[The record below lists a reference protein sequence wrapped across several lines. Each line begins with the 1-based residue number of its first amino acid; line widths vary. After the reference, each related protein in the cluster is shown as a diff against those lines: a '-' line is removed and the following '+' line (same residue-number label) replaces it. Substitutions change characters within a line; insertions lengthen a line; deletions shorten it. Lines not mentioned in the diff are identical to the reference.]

1 MKKVFSL
8 ALTVLLIFVLAACGG
23 GTGSSASPA
32 TDGSNAS
39 TVAGGPADAGG
50 EDLGVGTIKVG
61 LICPISGQS
70 AIAGEYITAGISLV
84 EDELNADGGLE
95 VNGKKYPV
103 QFIIEDNEGLP
114 EKTVNAIQKLINQ
127 DKVVGIVG
135 PDMSKCLLAGGPIAQ
150 EAGIPIIGTFTTNK
164 ACTEI
169 GDYVFRACFI
179 DDFQGQVAAQYAYND
194 VGARTASIL
203 YDNSDDY
210 AKGLMENFAK
220 TFEKLG
226 GEIIELQAYGGNE
239 VKDYNVQLSKIK
251 AADADVFFLPNLFT
265 GLPLQVKQAREL
277 GIDGKIVGGDS
288 FDAPDIPNIAGNE
301 FTNGIDYVAAF
312 SAEDTRPSVQNFVNA
327 YTEKFDVI
335 PNSNALLAYEA
346 AKIMLNGIQTAGSID
361 GAAVRDAI
369 FATDGL
375 ELPSGPLR
383 FDENRNPIKGAAIQR
398 YQDGVPTYVTAVDPS

>member
-1 MKKVFSL
+1 MKKVVSL
-8 ALTVLLIFVLAACGG
+8 ALSILFLFLLVACGG
-23 GTGSSASPA
+23 TASSGPTTSGAQTDTPA
-32 TDGSNAS
+32 
-39 TVAGGPADAGG
+39 AGGG
-50 EDLGVGTIKVG
+50 DLGVSEIKLG

-84 EDELNADGGLE
+84 EDELNSAGGLE

-103 QFIIEDNEGLP
+103 KFIIEDNEGLP

-127 DKVVGIVG
+127 DKVVGIIG

-150 EAGIPIIGTFTTNK
+150 EAGVPIIGTFTTNK

-179 DDFQGQVAAQYAYND
+179 DDFQGQVAAQYSFND
-194 VGARTASIL
+194 LGAKTASIL

-210 AKGLMENFAK
+210 AKGLMENFTK
-220 TFEKLG
+220 KFEELG
-226 GEIIELQAYGGNE
+226 GKVIEVQAYGGNE

-277 GIDGKIVGGDS
+277 GITGKIVGGDS

-312 SAEDTRPSVQNFVNA
+312 SAQDSRDSVQAFVKA
-327 YTEKFDVI
+327 YTAKFEVI

-346 AKIMLNGIQTAGSID
+346 AKIMLNGIQTSGSVE
-361 GAAVRDAI
+361 GAVLRDAI
-369 FATDGL
+369 YATDGY
-375 ELPSGPLR
+375 ELPSGPLF
-383 FDENRNPIKGAAIQR
+383 FDENRNPIKGAVIQR
-398 YQDGVPTYVTAVDPS
+398 YEEGVPTFVTAINPS